1 MWTLIKD
8 KAQYNA
14 AMDRIIE
21 LADSDLV
28 ENTPEFEEFELLSLL
43 IKHYEDKK
51 YPTPKTDPVRVI
63 KFVMDQNNLKNK
75 DMVPYLGSLSKVSEI
90 LNYKRPLTLKMIRAL
105 HNGLGIPHELLIDE
119 YPLASCKSLNVDMLI
134 SSPFEFIN
142 SSFELINKVRH
153 SIPAFLVTESKTET
167 SVTI

>member
-51 YPTPKTDPVRVI
+51 YPTSKTDPVRAI

-105 HNGLGIPHELLIDE
+105 HNGLGIPSELLIDE
-119 YPLASCKSLNVDMLI
+119 YPLVCKSLSVDMLI
-134 SSPFEFIN
+134 SSSFEFIN
-142 SSFELINKVRH
+142 SPFELINKVRH